1 MKKCS
6 ICGKEYKVQ
15 EIVIG
20 GRKMRDLEIPQCE
33 CEYKR
38 FEENEKRKAEEK
50 RLEKIREKA
59 DGLKKDLNCPLMTP
73 LFVDKT
79 FSFYFNNPIKPAWSD
94 EYNKNFRRCVDYARE
109 FEKGD
114 SGLMMIGNV
123 GTGKTTLQACIIHE
137 LERKGKICL
146 LVQFSTLLDL
156 MIQACSFDAKTSI
169 FQLYNILAQFD
180 YVVLDDLGREKYTEK
195 RLEIAFRI
203 IDCLMN
209 NKVTVSITANQEC
222 LESLLKI
229 PEYNAIIDRLRLMCP
244 EKMIFTGDSFRSIN
258 VKKY

>member
-15 EIVIG
+15 SIVIG
-20 GRKMRDLEIPQCE
+20 GRKMSDLEIPQCE

-50 RLEKIREKA
+50 RLAKIRKKA
-59 DGLKKDLNCPLMTP
+59 DELKKDLNCPLMTP
-73 LFVDKT
+73 LFVDKL
-79 FSFYFNNPIKPAWSD
+79 FERVSELEKGIQWSD
-94 EYNKNFRRCVDYARE
+94 EYKKNFKRCVDYANNFDSE
-109 FEKGD
+109 Y

-209 NKVTVSITANQEC
+209 NKVKVSITANQEC

-244 EKMIFTGDSFRSIN
+244 EKMIFSGDSFRKEV
-258 VKKY
+258 VKKM

>member
-6 ICGKEYKVQ
+6 ICGKEYKAMPV
-15 EIVIG
+15 IIG
-20 GRKMRDLEIPQCE
+20 GRELNNLEIPQCD

-38 FEENEKRKAEEK
+38 FEEQEKRRAEEQ
-50 RLEKIREKA
+50 RLTKIKEKA
-59 DGLKKDLNCPLMTP
+59 DEIKKDLNCPLITP
-73 LFVDKT
+73 LFADKT
-79 FSFYFNNPIKPAWSD
+79 FSYYFNQPIKPVWSE
-94 EYNKNFRRCVDYARE
+94 EYEKNFRRCVEYARE
-109 FEKGD
+109 FKKGD

-137 LERKGKICL
+137 LEQKGKICL
-146 LVQFSTLLDL
+146 LIQFSALLDL
-156 MIQACSFDAKTSI
+156 MIQACSYDAKKSI
-169 FQLYNILAQFD
+169 FQLYNILSQFD

-222 LESLLKI
+222 LQSLLKI
-229 PEYNAIIDRLRLMCP
+229 PEYNAIIDRLHMMCP
-244 EKMIFTGDSFRSIN
+244 EKMIFTGTSFR
-258 VKKY
+258 K